1 VKLLRNRRAAST
13 VLVGGA
19 THKDSLNKPSSVDRA
34 ARRALD
40 ILMATILLVLLLPL
54 LLALALVVRLD
65 SRGPSFYRSS
75 RVGAGRRPL
84 RMLKFRKMLDNA
96 AGSPLTSPDDERFT
110 RVGRFLARTKL
121 DELPQLLH
129 VIRGNMSL
137 VGPRPEDPVFVR
149 LHDEDYEGILRV
161 KPGITG
167 FSQLAFA
174 RESEILDSEN
184 RLLHYEAK
192 VLPQKVKLDALYAS
206 RASLRLNLQ
215 ILYWT
220 FVAVAL
226 RRAVAVN
233 RSDGTLSRRAPRTP
247 AAEMQQR
254 VEAA

>member
-1 VKLLRNRRAAST
+1 MLA
-13 VLVGGA
+13 GGA
-19 THKDSLNKPSSVDRA
+19 AHQEPLRESSTVDRA
-34 ARRALD
+34 ARRLLD
-40 ILMATILLVLLLPL
+40 ILVATMLLVLLVPL
-54 LLALALVVRLD
+54 LLALALAVRFD
-65 SRGPSFYRSS
+65 SRGPSFYRCS
-75 RVGAGRRPL
+75 RVGARRRPL
-84 RMLKFRKMLDNA
+84 RMLKFRKMFDNA

-129 VIRGNMSL
+129 VIRGDMSL
-137 VGPRPEDPVFVR
+137 VGPRPEDPLFVR
-149 LHDEDYEGILRV
+149 LHDKDYDGILRV
-161 KPGITG
+161 KPGMTG

-184 RLLHYEAK
+184 RLLHYKTK
-192 VLPQKVKLDALYAS
+192 VLPQKIKLDALYAE
-206 RASLRLNLQ
+206 RASLWLNLR

-233 RSDGTLSRRAPRTP
+233 RADGTLSRRAPRPP
-247 AAEMQQR
+247 ATEMQQR